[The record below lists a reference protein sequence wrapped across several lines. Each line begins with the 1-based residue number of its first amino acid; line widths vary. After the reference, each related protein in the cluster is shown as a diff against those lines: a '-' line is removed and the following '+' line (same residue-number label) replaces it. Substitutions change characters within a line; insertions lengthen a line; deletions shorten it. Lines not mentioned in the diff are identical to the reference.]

1 MLILL
6 LYSDVSFSEP
16 KSILRYLARVS
27 STGLYGSNALQQT
40 EVDYWVDFALT
51 ITDESSFQ
59 AQAEAINKH
68 LSAKT
73 FFLGNQPSFSLAD
86 VVVFASIS
94 GTICYITFDTFVC
107 CQLCVKWSI

>member
-6 LYSDVSFSEP
+6 LLYSGVSFSEP
-16 KSILRYLARVS
+16 NSILRYLARVS
-27 STGLYGSNALQQT
+27 STGLYPLNALQQT
-40 EVDYWVDFALT
+40 EVDNWVDFALA
-51 ITDESSFQ
+51 ITDKSSFQ
-59 AQAEAINKH
+59 AAEAINKH

-73 FFLGNQPSFSLAD
+73 FFVGPSFSLAD